1 MFKINDHDGLT
12 PFGLQYIK
20 EMERLGIIIDVSHL
34 SDAGFYDVYHH
45 TTKPFVAS
53 HSNARLVC
61 KARYRCGEPY
71 TIVPQRP
78 VQLVVNTGLKS

>member
-45 TTKPFVAS
+45 TTNLSLPLIVT
-53 HSNARLVC
+53 LV
-61 KARYRCGEPY
+61 KY
-71 TIVPQRP
+71 
-78 VQLVVNTGLKS
+78 VVSLEICQMT